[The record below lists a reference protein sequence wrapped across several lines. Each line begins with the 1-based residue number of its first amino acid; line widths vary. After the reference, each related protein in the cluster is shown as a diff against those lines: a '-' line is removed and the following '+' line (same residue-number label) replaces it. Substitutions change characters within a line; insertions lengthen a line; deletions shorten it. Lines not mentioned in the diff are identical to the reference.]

1 MLSPCVAVGTAIF
14 TMIRLVLFSLLLLG
28 LVGTVRGADKLWVG
42 LYLGEN
48 QAPDDEVTLAPE
60 KLSQRLHEVFGF
72 TQYELIQGEE
82 VNLKKDWEHWVLSRK
97 DFFLRLQALPQVPG
111 EPARIEYEIYK
122 DGFIVAKGKYEV
134 SEDTPLFINGPDFHQ
149 GRLIFVVEPR

>member
-1 MLSPCVAVGTAIF
+1 VLSPCVAVGTAIF

-48 QAPDDEVTLAPE
+48 QAPDDEVTVAPE

-82 VNLKKDWEHWVLSRK
+82 VNLQKDWEHWVLSRK

-111 EPARIEYEIYK
+111 EPASIEYEIYK

>member
-1 MLSPCVAVGTAIF
+1 VLFPCVAVGKAIF
-14 TMIRLVLFSLLLLG
+14 IMIRPLLFSLLLLG

-48 QAPDDEVTLAPE
+48 QAPDDRVTVAPE

-82 VNLKKDWEHWVLSRK
+82 VNLQKDWEHWVLSRK

-111 EPARIEYEIYK
+111 EPASIEYEIYK

>member
-1 MLSPCVAVGTAIF
+1 VLSPCVAVGTAIF

-48 QAPDDEVTLAPE
+48 QAPDDEVTVAPE

-97 DFFLRLQALPQVPG
+97 DFFLRLQALPQVPD